1 MKEWETVRADQF
13 CFSVT
18 DGTHDSPKPKSEG
31 RKLITSK
38 HLKGHYID
46 FRSANWISEED
57 YQKVIA
63 RSAVE
68 QWDILY
74 SMIGTIGNIYIEKN
88 EMIDYA
94 CKNMGIFKFN
104 GNKDDAYWMYYY
116 LKSPQAVAY
125 IHSHLRGSTQSYVP
139 LGGLREMPV
148 PIPPIEIRN
157 RIVAIL
163 KSIDDRIEN
172 NQQINDNLQQQLRA
186 IFMERFTN
194 NPALESIQQVP
205 LSELCSVVT
214 KGTTPTTLGKPFVDR
229 GINFL
234 KAESIL
240 DNHSLD
246 KGKFAHIDEE
256 THDMLK
262 RSVIYAGDIVF
273 TIAGTLGRFALI
285 DSDILPANTNQAV
298 AIIRADKG
306 KISPE
311 YLYACF
317 IGNWHNDYYSKR
329 VQQAVQANLSLTT
342 IKSLPIPVLTQDEM
356 VSYMALISPIIK
368 MLKQNEME
376 NERLAAL
383 RDALLPRLMSGEI
396 DVCDIQL

>member
-1 MKEWETVRADQF
+1 MRDWKMTTIAECSTILGDGLHGTPKYDENGEYAFINGNNLHNGRIVIKPDTKRVGLSEYEKHKKELTDRTVLV
-13 CFSVT
+13 SIN
-18 DGTHDSPKPKSEG
+18 GTLGNVAVYNGE
-31 RKLITSK
+31 
-38 HLKGHYID
+38 
-46 FRSANWISEED
+46 
-57 YQKVIA
+57 KVILGK
-63 RSAVE
+63 SACYFNVSSDCDVQFMRYVASSPCFQQYINSVATGTTIKNVSLKQMREYSFLIPELEE
-68 QWDILY
+68 QQRIAKVL
-74 SMIGTIGNIYIEKN
+74 
-88 EMIDYA
+88 
-94 CKNMGIFKFN
+94 
-104 GNKDDAYWMYYY
+104 
-116 LKSPQAVAY
+116 
-125 IHSHLRGSTQSYVP
+125 HLLDQ
-139 LGGLREMPV
+139 
-148 PIPPIEIRN
+148 
-157 RIVAIL
+157 
-163 KSIDDRIEN
+163 KIEN
-172 NQQINDNLQQQLRA
+172 NQKINDNLQQQLRA

-246 KGKFAHIDEE
+246 KVKFAHIDEE

-383 RDALLPRLMSGEI
+383 RDTLLPRLMSGEVDVSNI
-396 DVCDIQL
+396 DI